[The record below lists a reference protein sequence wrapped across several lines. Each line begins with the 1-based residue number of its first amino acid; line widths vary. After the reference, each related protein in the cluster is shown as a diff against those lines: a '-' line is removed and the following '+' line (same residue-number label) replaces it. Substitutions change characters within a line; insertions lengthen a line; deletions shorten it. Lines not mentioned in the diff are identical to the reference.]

1 MKREIRKYFVSLL
14 ILFTLLFSSC
24 LETHVTNKVNADGSI
39 HRTVT
44 IKSDDKEDFQF
55 FDYSVPV
62 DSTWSMVMNYELDT
76 LANTEEGTT
85 RYDTI
90 WVVTYTK
97 DFSDVEELNS
107 SYDRDSGVFQQVNR
121 VVRFQKKFQW
131 FYSRVIFSEEC
142 APLLNGVAPKDF
154 FTEEELKVFY
164 QSDSQL
170 EEYIMHSDSIERK
183 QFVADVEEKSD
194 QWMMTCFVEDFFGRL
209 VAYTEQNT
217 TQLTKEE
224 LLPYRDNFHTILD
237 TEDDLSKIIETI
249 FDKKP
254 EVLFGDEI
262 TAYLAQLELEYEQIF
277 NLSGHGYTIDFI
289 MPGTLVET
297 NGVVMEDEK
306 VRWDVDS
313 ERFISERYIMMAE
326 SRVINLWAWFVSAVF
341 IVFVF
346 SGVLFRKR

>member
-39 HRTVT
+39 NRTVT
-44 IKSDDKEDFQF
+44 IKSDKQEDFKF
-55 FDYSVPV
+55 SDYSVPV
-62 DSTWSMVMNYELDT
+62 DSTWNMVMEYELDT
-76 LANTEEGTT
+76 IVEVEEGITRFDTT
-85 RYDTI
+85 

-97 DFSDVEELNS
+97 DFSDMEELNF
-107 SYDRDSGVFQQVNR
+107 SYEGDSGVFQQVKR

-131 FYSRVIFSEEC
+131 FYSRVTFSEEC
-142 APLLNGVAPKDF
+142 EPLLNGVAPKDF
-154 FTEEELKVFY
+154 FTEEELVVFY
-164 QSDSQL
+164 LSDPQL
-170 EEYIMHSDSIERK
+170 EEYVMHSDSIERK
-183 QFVADVEEKSD
+183 RLVDDVEEKSD
-194 QWMMTCFVEDFFGRL
+194 RWMMTCFVEDFFGRL
-209 VAYTEQNT
+209 VEYTETHT
-217 TQLTKEE
+217 TSLTNAE
-224 LLPYRDNFHTILD
+224 LLTYRNDFYTIIE

-254 EVLFGDEI
+254 EVLFGEDI
-262 TAYLAQLELEYEQIF
+262 ISYLAQLEQEYEEIF
-277 NLSGHGYTIDFI
+277 NLSGHGYTIDFV

-297 NGVVMEDEK
+297 NGAVVEDEK

-326 SRVINLWAWFVSAVF
+326 SRVINLWAWFVSAIF